1 MFITDPFITEPFVT
15 DHVDNGPL
23 LNVYCSVDAKS
34 PNHFAQHP
42 SPRPALGTNN
52 LLLMWSVMNG
62 SAMNWSA
69 MNWSVMNV
77 VCYERSLL

>member
-1 MFITDPFITEPFVT
+1 MVPIQNSPVHNKPLKADHSKQITFITCSKQTTFITDPFVT

-42 SPRPALGTNN
+42 LPRPALGTN
-52 LLLMWSVMNG
+52 
-62 SAMNWSA
+62 
-69 MNWSVMNV
+69 
-77 VCYERSLL
+77 SLL